1 MNRNSNWIKI
11 YVSSSP
17 LLGGPMHP
25 ADPSIR
31 QQPAWGSLTDP
42 LVSMPTSLEEFGTGL
57 GPARIAPLVDIHDR
71 QDALILEADLPG
83 VQEEDIV
90 VELKQNVL
98 RLMAKVRRPE
108 AEGARPLALETTVSV
123 FERSFILSDEF
134 DRESI
139 SAEYESGVL
148 TLVLPKTKK
157 AISRR
162 IAVNPRQPRDDTK
175 N

>member
-1 MNRNSNWIKI
+1 MNRNSDWIRI

-17 LLGGPMHP
+17 LLSGQIHP
-25 ADPSIR
+25 ADAAIR
-31 QQPAWGSLTDP
+31 HHQPWGSVTDP
-42 LVSMPTSLEEFGTGL
+42 LVSMPTSLEDIGTGL
-57 GPARIAPLVDIHDR
+57 GPARIAPLVDIYDR
-71 QDALILEADLPG
+71 HDALILEADLPG

-98 RLMAKVRRPE
+98 KLLAKVRRPE
-108 AEGARPLALETTVSV
+108 AEGARPLALETTVSI

-157 AISRR
+157 AVSRR
-162 IAVNPRQPRDDTK
+162 IAVNPRTPRDDTK
-175 N
+175 I